1 MALLLRADEV
11 EPLIDM
17 AKAIELTETA
27 LAEQGRGRVSTHPPY
42 HLNVADG
49 ALRVVSGAL
58 LDSERMGLRSG
69 PGWGLTPPS
78 GNRTHLSLLYGTD
91 GELLSVMGYPFS
103 ALRVGATTAVSVKY
117 LARSDAEKVGLIGS
131 GNLSLTILEGVL
143 AVRKIEKIFVYSRDA
158 ERRQKFCERA
168 SKALGITVKG
178 VGELREAVAGM
189 DIVLTA
195 TSSRQPIFPVDW
207 LEKGMHIGSLGP
219 VSETDAEVFMKADR
233 IIVTSIDHE
242 QNYFVRTPPFPL
254 VELVDAKRLA
264 WDEVAE
270 LGDIIEKKRNGRVK
284 PEDITVFHESQG
296 GLGDVAFAAWADA
309 EARRRGLGREMAF

>member
-11 EPLIDM
+11 APLIDM
-17 AKAIELTETA
+17 SKAIELTEAA
-27 LAEQGRGRVSTHPPY
+27 LAEQGRKRVSTHPPY
-42 HLNVADG
+42 HLNVAGG

-103 ALRVGATTAVSVKY
+103 ALRVGATTAVSVKH
-117 LARSDAEKVGLIGS
+117 LARPDAKTVGLIGS

-143 AVRKIEKIFVYSRDA
+143 AVRKIRDIAVYSRDA
-158 ERRQKFCERA
+158 ERRSRFCA
-168 SKALGITVKG
+168 SAAKALGVSVRPVEKPQD
-178 VGELREAVAGM
+178 AVTGM

-195 TSSRQPIFPVDW
+195 TSSRQPIIAADW
-207 LEKGMHIGSLGP
+207 LKPGTHVGSLGP
-219 VSETDAEVFMKADR
+219 VSETDAEVFLKADR

-254 VELVDAKRLA
+254 VELVDAKRLV
-264 WDEVAE
+264 WGDVAE
-270 LGDIIEKKRNGRVK
+270 LGDIIVGHRTGRTR
-284 PEDITVFHESQG
+284 PDDITVFHESQG

-309 EARRRGLGREMAF
+309 EARCRGLGREMAF